1 MLYLGIDTSNYTTSA
16 ALYDSERG
24 SVAQEKMPL
33 PVKKGERG
41 LRQSD
46 AVFHH
51 TVQLPQVLEKLLC
64 DHSVYLDG
72 VGVSVFP
79 RRAEGSYMPCF
90 LAGKS
95 AAKAISLADS
105 IPCFEVSH
113 QEGHIA
119 AALYSA
125 DAFELIQ
132 ATFLAFHVSGGTT
145 EALLVTPHKSR
156 ILEAKCVACS
166 LDLHAGQAID
176 RVGVMLGLDFPCGP
190 ALEKLAAQST
200 RAFSVKPTMKGV
212 NCCLSGVENRCLAM
226 FSDRD
231 PAADIAKFCI
241 ESIRAALD
249 GMLLALLR
257 EYGNLPILFSGG
269 VSSNRTLQSYFSEKY
284 GAKFAEPAFSAD
296 NAAGVAV
303 LAALYHKGY
312 ESYAV

>member
-1 MLYLGIDTSNYTTSA
+1 MQYLGIDTSNYTTSA
-16 ALYDSERG
+16 ALYDSEKG
-24 SVAQEKMPL
+24 TVVQQKMPL
-33 PVKKGERG
+33 PVKKGARG

-51 TVQLPQVLEKLLC
+51 TVQLPQVLERLLR
-64 DHSVYLDG
+64 DRPVHLDG

-95 AAKAISLADS
+95 AAKAISLACS

-125 DAFELIQ
+125 DAFSLLR
-132 ATFLAFHVSGGTT
+132 APFLAFHVSGGTT

-156 ILEAKCVACS
+156 IFEVRCVARS

-176 RVGVMLGLDFPCGP
+176 RVGVMLGLAFPCGP
-190 ALEKLAAQST
+190 ALENLAAQST
-200 RAFSVKPTMKGV
+200 RTFSVKPTMKGV
-212 NCCLSGVENRCLAM
+212 DCCLSGVENRCQAM
-226 FSDRD
+226 FSNGE

-241 ESIRAALD
+241 ESIRTALE

-257 EYGNLPILFSGG
+257 EYCNLPILFSGG
-269 VSSNRTLQSYFSEKY
+269 VSSNRTLQGNFSENY

-296 NAAGVAV
+296 NAAGAAV
-303 LAALYHKGY
+303 LAALNHKGY
-312 ESYAV
+312 ESHAV